1 MEKIAVNYVKLF
13 PTRKAAETIA
23 LWIGE
28 ARVCPLVDSDRE
40 QIGFIVEHRSGEA
53 RLSVA
58 GRWI

>member
-1 MEKIAVNYVKLF
+1 MEKIAVDRIELF
-13 PTRKAAETIA
+13 PTRKAAEIMA

-40 QIGFIVEHRSGEA
+40 QLGFIVEHQSGEA

-58 GRWI
+58 AQWI